1 MSTPS
6 RNKRG
11 RRIQE
16 LALELIQELGGRVLP
31 YFYMA
36 RQKIEDSNI
45 RKLTRTGG
53 GKSIGVTLPIEYI
66 RELGWKDRQKVVVK
80 KQGQKLV
87 IEDWRG

>member
-1 MSTPS
+1 
-6 RNKRG
+6 
-11 RRIQE
+11 
-16 LALELIQELGGRVLP
+16 
-31 YFYMA
+31 MA

-45 RKLTRTGG
+45 RKLTRTGA
-53 GKSIGVTLPIEYI
+53 GKSIGLTLPIEYV

>member
-1 MSTPS
+1 
-6 RNKRG
+6 
-11 RRIQE
+11 
-16 LALELIQELGGRVLP
+16 
-31 YFYMA
+31 MA
-36 RQKIEDSNI
+36 RQKIGESNI

-87 IEDWRG
+87 IEDWKV